1 MKPGAAKR
9 LAEEVPS
16 SVKSGTVAVG
26 FLDAGEWSA
35 CFGMSLI
42 DLYLVDAHGARRM
55 VPHGKQLRKQAMAG
69 GISAGR
75 NEIARK
81 FLATECEWLFM
92 VDTDMGFSPDTVE
105 ALIAA
110 ADPLTR
116 PVVGGL
122 CFKLHSEGPGPFHGE
137 RYAILPT
144 AFAWVETS
152 DTVGFAP
159 LRSLPEDTL
168 MEVSATGAACMII
181 HRSALELVRTRYGE
195 KWFDPVEHPTGP
207 TTFSE
212 DLSFCIR
219 LAAVDLPIFVHT
231 GVGTTHDKGGIF
243 LDREAFDRQF
253 AGPTLHPVLDA
264 SVA

>member
-1 MKPGAAKR
+1 MNP
-9 LAEEVPS
+9 
-16 SVKSGTVAVG
+16 GTVAVG
-26 FLDAGEWSA
+26 FLDDGEWSA

-42 DLYLVDAHGARRM
+42 DLYLVDAHGSRRM
-55 VPHGKQLRKQAMAG
+55 IPGGKQLRKQAMAG

-75 NEIARK
+75 NEVAK
-81 FLATECEWLFM
+81 AFLDTTECEWLFM
-92 VDTDMGFSPDTVE
+92 VDTDMGFAPTTVE
-105 ALIAA
+105 QLIAA
-110 ADPLTR
+110 ADPAAR

-144 AFAWVETS
+144 AFSWVETP

-159 LRSLPEDTL
+159 LRSLPSDAL
-168 MEVSATGAACMII
+168 MEVSATGAACLLV
-181 HRSALELVRTRYGE
+181 HRSAMERVRARYGDA
-195 KWFDPVEHPTGP
+195 WFDPVTHPTGP

-212 DLSFCIR
+212 DLSFCVR
-219 LAAVDLPIFVHT
+219 LAAVDLPIYVHT

-243 LDREAFDRQF
+243 LDRDAFDDQQF
-253 AGPTLHPVLDA
+253 APAQLEA